1 MEFVNQDIS
10 INNAANV
17 NNMPSERQSYLE
29 KICENYS
36 ERPLSVKVIAK
47 YMVLVT
53 YIGISCI
60 RKIELLKVQLM

>member
-10 INNAANV
+10 INSAAGV
-17 NNMPSERQSYLE
+17 NNMSSERQSDLG

-47 YMVLVT
+47 YMVT
-53 YIGISCI
+53 
-60 RKIELLKVQLM
+60 